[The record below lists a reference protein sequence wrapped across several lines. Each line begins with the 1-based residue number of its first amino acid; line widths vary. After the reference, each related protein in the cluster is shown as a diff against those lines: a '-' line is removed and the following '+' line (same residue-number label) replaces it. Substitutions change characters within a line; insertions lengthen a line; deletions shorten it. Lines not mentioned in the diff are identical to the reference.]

1 MNAMSFDSNGE
12 ERFSPLVLA
21 RICGGIGLFGIA
33 AGFFDIGYV
42 HSHIMATGNP
52 AATAQNLLAY
62 QAMFRSGIALHLL
75 MVLLNVVAEVVS
87 FYIFRRVNP
96 LIATVVLCC
105 GLVGASVESL
115 DMLASVLPLQIA
127 GAGFMGP
134 FNAAQRDGLSY
145 LSLQLQQAGLLISF
159 LFWGLDEILSGYLI
173 FRSGFLPRV
182 LGVLLSISGFLYL
195 SDPLLTFGAPAVA
208 AMVFPSGL
216 AFCLPGELLSSL
228 WLATVGLNVSRW
240 NAWRTPAATQAV
252 YA

>member
-1 MNAMSFDSNGE
+1 MNAIDLELNA

-42 HSHIMATGNP
+42 HSHVVAGSP

-75 MVLLNVVAEVVS
+75 MVLLNVVAEVLS

-105 GLVGASVESL
+105 ALVGASVESL

-127 GAGFMGP
+127 GSGFMGP

-182 LGVLLSISGFLYL
+182 LGLLLGISGILYL
-195 SDPLLTFGAPAVA
+195 CDPLLTFGAPTVA
-208 AMVFPSGL
+208 AMLYPSGL
-216 AFCLPGELLSSL
+216 VFCLPGELLSSL
-228 WLATVGLNVSRW
+228 WLATVGLNVSKW
-240 NAWRTPAATQAV
+240 HAWHAPPPATQAA